1 MVPRSPAWHDRSM
14 KRGAPWLVSIPFMAA
29 GCLAAHALAY
39 HLVSNP
45 RERHGYLAFA
55 PLFLGVLGGLA
66 IVGAFRRGRTHSPV
80 LFALLPPLAFT
91 VQEHAERLQLVAT
104 EPAFL
109 VGLALQLPFALAALV
124 AARAFTGL
132 AELVAEVLTARPRV
146 RRAPVLPAPAV
157 ALDAPRALLVS
168 GPRSSRAP
176 PAVA

>member
-1 MVPRSPAWHDRSM
+1 M
-14 KRGAPWLVSIPFMAA
+14 KRGAPWLVSVPFMAA
-29 GCLAAHALAY
+29 GCLAAHSLAY

-66 IVGAFRRGRTHSPV
+66 IVGAVRRGRTHSPV
-80 LFALLPPLAFT
+80 FFALLPPLAFT

-124 AARAFTGL
+124 AARAFLGL
-132 AELVAEVLTARPRV
+132 ADLVTEALATRPQVL
-146 RRAPVLPAPAV
+146 RAPALPAPARGP
-157 ALDAPRALLVS
+157 DAPCAMLLS

>member
-1 MVPRSPAWHDRSM
+1 MIDSM

-29 GCLAAHALAY
+29 GCFAAHSLAY

-55 PLFLGVLGGLA
+55 PLFLGLLGGLA
-66 IVGAFRRGRTHSPV
+66 IVGAARRGRTHSPV
-80 LFALLPPLAFT
+80 LFALLPPLAF
-91 VQEHAERLQLVAT
+91 VIQEHVERLQLVAT

-109 VGLALQLPFALAALV
+109 VGLVLQLPFALAALV
-124 AARAFTGL
+124 AARAFLGL
-132 AELVAEVLTARPRV
+132 ADLVAEVLATRPPV
-146 RRAPVLPAPAV
+146 RRAPALPTPAV
-157 ALDAPRALLVS
+157 AHAAPCALLVP

>member
-1 MVPRSPAWHDRSM
+1 M
-14 KRGAPWLVSIPFMAA
+14 KRGAPWLVSVPFMAA

-45 RERHGYLAFA
+45 QERHGYLAFA

-66 IVGAFRRGRTHSPV
+66 IVGAVRRGRSHSPV
-80 LFALLPPLAFT
+80 LFALLPPLAF
-91 VQEHAERLQLVAT
+91 VLQEHAERLQLVAT

-124 AARAFTGL
+124 AARAFLSL
-132 AELVAEVLTARPRV
+132 ADLVAEAFSASPHV
-146 RRAPVLPAPAV
+146 RRARALPAPAV
-157 ALDAPRALLVS
+157 AFAAPRARLVS

-176 PAVA
+176 PSVA

>member
-1 MVPRSPAWHDRSM
+1 MIDPM
-14 KRGAPWLVSIPFMAA
+14 KRGAPWLVSVPFMAA
-29 GCLAAHALAY
+29 GCLAAHSLAY
-39 HLVSNP
+39 HLVTNP

-66 IVGAFRRGRTHSPV
+66 IVGAVRRGRTHSPV

-91 VQEHAERLQLVAT
+91 VQEHAERLHLVAT

-124 AARAFTGL
+124 AARAFLGL
-132 AELVAEVLTARPRV
+132 ADLVSEALAARPRA
-146 RRAPVLPAPAV
+146 RRSTALPPPAV
-157 ALDAPRALLVS
+157 AFAAPRALLVS

-176 PAVA
+176 PAVAA